1 MDKKTILLVV
11 LLGMLVIFWIP
22 IMTNLGLMKP
32 MPPRQ
37 TPVAIDT
44 LRVVDTTRN
53 AVQPRDTT
61 VAALVDTSGGV
72 TAVLPQMENLP
83 EDTII
88 VETDVWLVTLTN
100 HGGGPVSL
108 KLNDYNYNN
117 NGPVEMLPE
126 CRQVTPDFMFLGGA
140 FDAGKL
146 VYQSSLPKGKYSVA
160 GTPLEIS
167 YSFQKEGGATITKR
181 YRFYQDRYDYDL
193 VLTVDKRSGLGIER
207 EYSFEWN
214 NRLDPTEL
222 DLFSEYNTMWA
233 MAYQG
238 TERVKFDKY
247 TDNKFNRTESGNTN
261 WIANRSKYFTY
272 ILIPRS
278 DTAVAAKASG
288 LKEKIVTARGT
299 FERRTL
305 TTGLVMNIPQNE
317 TLSDSFTVFVGPIDY
332 EILRGYGNN
341 VLDIIDIGTTPV
353 VGWIIKIFAIP
364 IMWLLPRMYDI
375 IPNYGV
381 VIILFSLVIKLLT
394 WPLSKK
400 TVQSMMAMKEIQPK
414 LEELKKKHKNNPQA
428 LNKEMMKLYKEH
440 GVNPFSGCLP
450 YLPQLPLFIALYSV
464 FSATIVLRQAPFV
477 LWWNDLSR
485 GALSFTDPYIIMV
498 IVMMVLMFVQQKMT
512 MTDPKNKILI
522 YIMPLFMGFIFYK
535 AAAGLVLYWTCF
547 SLFSFIE
554 QLVVKPHK
562 QPTVPVQ
569 Q

>member
-1 MDKKTILLVV
+1 
-11 LLGMLVIFWIP
+11 MLVIFWIP

-32 MPPRQ
+32 APPRQ
-37 TPVAIDT
+37 APAAVDT
-44 LRVVDTTRN
+44 LQMADSTRPP
-53 AVQPRDTT
+53 VPPRDST
-61 VAALVDTSGGV
+61 VATLVDTSGG
-72 TAVLPQMENLP
+72 TPAALPQTENLP

-108 KLNDYNYNN
+108 KLNDYKYHN

-126 CRQVTPDFMFLGGA
+126 CRKATPDFMFLGGA
-140 FDAGKL
+140 LDAGKL
-146 VYQSSLPKGKYSVA
+146 VYQASLPKGRYSVA

-207 EYSFEWN
+207 EYSLEWN

-288 LKEKIVTARGT
+288 LKEKIVTGRGT

-317 TLSDSFTVFVGPIDY
+317 TLTDSFTVFVGPIDY
-332 EILRGYGNN
+332 EILRGYSNN

-477 LWWNDLSR
+477 LWWDDLSR

-498 IVMMVLMFVQQKMT
+498 IIMMVLMFVQQKMT

-547 SLFSFIE
+547 SLFSFVE
-554 QLVVKPHK
+554 QLVFKPHK
-562 QPTVPVQ
+562 HPTVPVQ
-569 Q
+569 K

>member
-1 MDKKTILLVV
+1 LDKKTILLVV

-22 IMTNLGLMKP
+22 IMTNLGLLKP
-32 MPPRQ
+32 APPRQ
-37 TPVAIDT
+37 APAAVDT
-44 LRVVDTTRN
+44 LHTVDTIRY
-53 AVQPRDTT
+53 AVPPRDTM
-61 VAALVDTSGGV
+61 AMAQVDTSRG
-72 TAVLPQMENLP
+72 APAALPQMENIP
-83 EDTII
+83 EDSII
-88 VETDVWLVTLTN
+88 VETDVWLVTLIN

-108 KLNDYNYNN
+108 KLNDYKYNN
-117 NGPVEMLPE
+117 DGPVEMLPE
-126 CRQVTPDFMFLGGA
+126 CREATPDFMFLGGA

-146 VYQSSLPKGKYSVA
+146 VYQASLPKGKYSVS
-160 GTPLEIS
+160 GEPLEIS

-181 YRFYQDRYDYDL
+181 YRFYPDRYDYDL
-193 VLTVDKRSGLGIER
+193 VITIENRSAFGIER
-207 EYSFEWN
+207 EYSLDWN

-222 DLFSEYNTMWA
+222 DLFSEYNAMWA

-247 TDNKFNRTESGNTN
+247 TDNKFNRTESGNTD

-272 ILIPRS
+272 IMIPRS
-278 DTAVAAKASG
+278 NMAVAAKASG

-299 FERRTL
+299 FDRRTL

-332 EILRGYGNN
+332 EILRGYGDN

-353 VGWIIKIFAIP
+353 VGWIIRIFAIP

-381 VIILFSLVIKLLT
+381 VIILFSLVVKLLT

-400 TVQSMMAMKEIQPK
+400 TVRSMMAMKEIQPK
-414 LEELKKKHKNNPQA
+414 MEELKKKHKNNPQA

-554 QLVVKPHK
+554 QLVFKPSK
-562 QPTVPVQ
+562 PAVPVQ
-569 Q
+569 K